1 MNKIIYYSSIA
12 VVILL
17 QKVSAQNTGIGT
29 TTPTK
34 AKLEVYGVFQNGATG
49 AIFGSNN
56 AGISLQRNWPT
67 IGFNQYRD
75 DITPGS
81 QGKYM
86 SNGFAAIQTFDPGS
100 GTMIINMFPSGVA
113 NNYTPDGVSAI
124 TVANNGNTSIRGTYS
139 GASLNVAR
147 GDGYEGTAVFQGPTY
162 SSHFNYSTTEDT
174 YIRSGLDGG
183 TVYINKIPT
192 GSILIG
198 TTASK
203 IGINNPGVNPF
214 YTIEVNQ
221 PNGQKAF
228 TLVDN
233 YNNRWAMAC
242 NHINTLDH
250 GTGVALD
257 FYYNNAGRGRFQF
270 WDGNYVV
277 LSDRRMKD
285 DIQPLESVLSK
296 IKNLRTVRYEMAR
309 NNPNHQKSIGMI
321 AQEVQAV
328 FPQLIRQITD
338 HNRNSAPINDAL
350 VMDYSSFG
358 VLAIK
363 ALQEQERQLQDLEKE
378 KQELLNRLAVLE
390 KLLPN
395 K

>member
-1 MNKIIYYSSIA
+1 MLKIISYLSAAGI
-12 VVILL
+12 ILM
-17 QKVSAQNTGIGT
+17 QQAIAQNTGIGT
-29 TTPTK
+29 TIPTK
-34 AKLEVYGVFQNGATG
+34 AKLEVYGVFQSGATG
-49 AIFGSNN
+49 AVFGSNN

-86 SNGFAAIQTFDPGS
+86 SNGYAAIQYLDPVGGTFVID
-100 GTMIINMFPSGVA
+100 MFSNGVA
-113 NNYTPDGVSAI
+113 NNYTPGAVRGI
-124 TVANNGNTSIRGTYS
+124 TIANNGNTSIRGSYM
-139 GASLNVAR
+139 GASLVVAR
-147 GDGYEGTAVFQGPTY
+147 GDGTEGTAVFQGPTY

-174 YIRSGLDGG
+174 YIRAGLDGG
-183 TVYINKIPT
+183 TVYINKIPS

-214 YTIEVNQ
+214 YTLEINQ
-221 PNGQKAF
+221 PAGQKAF
-228 TLVDN
+228 TLVDV

-242 NHINTLDH
+242 NHLNTLDH

-257 FYYNNAGRGRFQF
+257 FYYNNVGRGRFQF

-277 LSDRRMKD
+277 LSDARMKE
-285 DIQPLESVLSK
+285 DIQPLEPLLSK
-296 IKNLRTVRYEMAR
+296 IKDLRTVRYEMAR

-321 AQEVQAV
+321 AQEVQKV

-338 HNRNSAPINDAL
+338 HNRNASAISDAL

-363 ALQEQERQLQDLEKE
+363 ALQEQEGELQNLEKE
-378 KQELLNRLAVLE
+378 KQELLNRLTALE
-390 KLLPN
+390 KKLSN
-395 K
+395 Q

>member
-1 MNKIIYYSSIA
+1 MNKIIYYLF
-12 VVILL
+12 ILGITFC
-17 QKVSAQNTGIGT
+17 QQAAAQNIGIGT
-29 TTPTK
+29 NTPTK
-34 AKLEVYGVFQNGATG
+34 AKFEVFGVFQNSAT
-49 AIFGSNN
+49 AALFGSNN
-56 AGISLQRNWPT
+56 AGISLQRNFPT
-67 IGFNQYRD
+67 IGFNQFRD

-86 SNGFAAIQTFDPGS
+86 SNGFAAIQYFDPGS
-100 GTMIINMFPSGVA
+100 GSLAIDMFSSGVA
-113 NNYTPDGVSAI
+113 NNYTPGGVRAI
-124 TVANNGNTSIRGTYS
+124 TIANDGNTSIRGSFT
-139 GASLNVAR
+139 GASLVVAR
-147 GDGYEGTAVFQGPTY
+147 GDGIDGTAVFQGTTY
-162 SSHFNYSTTEDT
+162 WSHFNYSSNEDT
-174 YIRSGLDGG
+174 YIRSGVDGG

-192 GSILIG
+192 GSILVG
-198 TTASK
+198 TTASR

-221 PNGQKAF
+221 PSGQKAF
-228 TLVDN
+228 TLVDV

-242 NHINTLDH
+242 NFINTLNN
-250 GTGVALD
+250 GTGVVLD
-257 FYYNNAGRGRFQF
+257 FYYNNVGRGRFQY

-277 LSDRRMKD
+277 LSDSRMKE
-285 DIQPLESVLSK
+285 DIQPLEPILTKVK
-296 IKNLRTVRYEMAR
+296 KLRTVRYEMVR

-338 HNRNSAPINDAL
+338 HNRNSGPINDAL

-378 KQELLNRLAVLE
+378 KQELLNRLAALE
-390 KLLPN
+390 KLLR
-395 K
+395 